1 MRRFAIATAAV
12 ALIALAG
19 PRVFACGDDS
29 ADKAKTASAEG
40 SASCSAKHADHAACA
55 AHHESNVSAKDVV
68 AQPGAKN
75 GDVTKCPVNDEVFKV
90 ASKSARVKVAGSTYV
105 VCCKECAVAL
115 KKDPK
120 KYLNK
125 A

>member
-1 MRRFAIATAAV
+1 MRRIALAAAAI
-12 ALIALAG
+12 ALIAVTS
-19 PRVFACGDDS
+19 PRVFACGDES
-29 ADKAKTASAEG
+29 DKAKTASAEG

-55 AHHESNVSAKDVV
+55 AHESNYSAKDAV
-68 AQPGAKN
+68 AQPGAKT
-75 GDVTKCPVNDEVFKV
+75 GDITKCPVNDEVFKV
-90 ASKSARVKVAGSTYV
+90 ASSSARVKVAKSTYV